1 MLRHVS
7 AVAVAAALSYLI
19 VPAPH
24 GDRIVRVYGDLR
36 TAENVAVIVP
46 GSDTTAATFDGGRAK
61 PYSTPGGGAR
71 AVLAEARALDPG
83 AGLAVVAW
91 LGYDSPATVSLG
103 VLTEEAAEAGAAG
116 LRRYVAERL
125 GGKRVTLL
133 CHSYGSVVCARAA
146 PGSGVAGVAVFGSP
160 GLGVSS
166 AAGLGGV
173 PLWAGSGS
181 QDWMRRVPKLRLG
194 PFGFGPDPAAPSFG
208 ARLFATGAA
217 GHSDYL
223 RPGGES
229 LRNLT
234 LIALGR
240 TGEVSRG

>member
-1 MLRHVS
+1 MFRRVL
-7 AVAVAAALSYLI
+7 AMAATAAFAYAI
-19 VPAPH
+19 VPTHH

-36 TAENVAVIVP
+36 TAERVAVIVP
-46 GSDTTAATFDGGRAK
+46 GADTTSATFEGGRAK
-61 PYSTPGGGAR
+61 PYSTPGGGAL
-71 AVLAEARALDPG
+71 ALLAEARALDPG
-83 AGLAVVAW
+83 ARLAVVAW

-103 VLTEEAAEAGAAG
+103 VATEEAAEAGAVE
-116 LRRYVAERL
+116 LRRYLTGTL
-125 GGKRVTLL
+125 GGRRVSLL
-133 CHSYGSVVCARAA
+133 CHSYGSVVCAKAA
-146 PGSGVAGVAVFGSP
+146 PGSGVADLAVFGSP

-166 AAGLGGV
+166 ASELGGV
-173 PLWAGSGS
+173 PLWAGSGGE
-181 QDWMRRVPKLRLG
+181 DWMRGVPKLRLG
-194 PFGFGPDPAAPSFG
+194 PLGFGPDPAAPSFG
-208 ARLFATGAA
+208 ARLFATGSA